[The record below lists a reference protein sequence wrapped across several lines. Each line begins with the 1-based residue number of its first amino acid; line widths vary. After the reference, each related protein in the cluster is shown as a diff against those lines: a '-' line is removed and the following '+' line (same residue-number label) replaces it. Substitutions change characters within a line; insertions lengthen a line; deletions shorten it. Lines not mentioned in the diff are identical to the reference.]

1 MAVHSPSLIGG
12 MRERDDELAALAR
25 AAGRGNTA
33 AFDSLVR
40 RIRERVLT
48 WAQRVTSDADEA
60 EDVAQL
66 VLLKLHA
73 HIDRFEGRSR
83 FSTWLFRLTRNVS
96 LSRAHRERRRRDL
109 VVRHEADRVAGDPD
123 VAVDARAEDTHADH
137 VALLLRCYEELP
149 DRQRDVYELGDL
161 RGFNS
166 TEIASRLGITPST
179 ARGLLMKA
187 RRRIRVRMLELHPDL
202 LNEYLP

>member
-96 LSRAHRERRRRDL
+96 LSRADRERRRRDL
-109 VVRHEADRVAGDPD
+109 VAAREPDFAESAHTAVAADETR
-123 VAVDARAEDTHADH
+123 RDH
-137 VALLLRCYEELP
+137 IALLLRCYEELP

-166 TEIASRLGITPST
+166 TEIALRLGITPST

>member
-40 RIRERVLT
+40 RIRERVLA

-83 FSTWLFRLTRNVS
+83 FSTWLFRVTRNVS
-96 LSRAHRERRRRDL
+96 LSRAHREHRRRELAAGR
-109 VVRHEADRVAGDPD
+109 EADRVAGDAD
-123 VAVDARAEDTHADH
+123 VTADTGSEDAHADH
-137 VALLLRCYEELP
+137 VALLLRCYEDLP
-149 DRQRDVYELGDL
+149 DRQREVFELGDL

-187 RRRIRVRMLELHPDL
+187 RRRIRLRMLESHPEL
-202 LNEYLP
+202 LAEYSP

>member
-1 MAVHSPSLIGG
+1 

-40 RIRERVLT
+40 RIRERVLA

-83 FSTWLFRLTRNVS
+83 FSTWLFRVTRNVS
-96 LSRAHRERRRRDL
+96 LSRAHREHRRREL
-109 VVRHEADRVAGDPD
+109 AAGHAAGHEADRVAGDADITADTGSEDPRPD
-123 VAVDARAEDTHADH
+123 HL
-137 VALLLRCYEELP
+137 ALLLRYYEDLP
-149 DRQRDVYELGDL
+149 DRQREVFELGDL

-187 RRRIRVRMLELHPDL
+187 RRRIRLRMLESHPEL
-202 LNEYLP
+202 LTEYSP